1 MTRDDLDQK
10 YTSAGST
17 HEEYRRWI
25 TRISEDTDD
34 ATVLKTI
41 LSTMGQMESV
51 LMGIYAELV
60 YARHTTPV
68 VAAIPAKLERTSKSR
83 SDVRAR
89 VRKSKAAPVRS
100 VR

>member
-1 MTRDDLDQK
+1 MNSDELDQK

-25 TRISEDTDD
+25 AHVSEETAD
-34 ATVLKTI
+34 ATVLRQV

-51 LMGIYAELV
+51 MMGIYAELV

-68 VAAIPAKLERTSKSR
+68 VATVPAKVT
-83 SDVRAR
+83 
-89 VRKSKAAPVRS
+89 RKPRPKLASLPELQEAKPEE
-100 VR
+100 

>member
-1 MTRDDLDQK
+1 MTSNELDQK

-25 TRISEDTDD
+25 ARLSDEADDT
-34 ATVLKTI
+34 TLLRSV

-60 YARHTTPV
+60 YARHTTQV
-68 VAAIPAKLERTSKSR
+68 VAAIPARLQKEATKTHVRDSAARTKSR
-83 SDVRAR
+83 AR
-89 VRKSKAAPVRS
+89 
-100 VR
+100 

>member
-1 MTRDDLDQK
+1 MTSEELDRK

-25 TRISEDTDD
+25 SRVQDEVDDT
-34 ATVLKTI
+34 TLVRNI

-68 VAAIPAKLERTSKSR
+68 VATVP
-83 SDVRAR
+83 AR
-89 VRKSKAAPVRS
+89 VRTKSSGSAGRSQIRKKRVR
-100 VR
+100 

>member
-1 MTRDDLDQK
+1 MTSNELDQK

-17 HEEYRRWI
+17 HEEYRKWI
-25 TRISEDTDD
+25 ARVTDD
-34 ATVLKTI
+34 ADDAMLLRSV

-68 VAAIPAKLERTSKSR
+68 VAAVPARLSKSPGKTR
-83 SDVRAR
+83 TRRADGR
-89 VRKSKAAPVRS
+89 AKAPAR
-100 VR
+100 